1 MNNLLS
7 LIRSQISPIH
17 IYLYALIVLP
27 ASSFIPIKIGSFAFA
42 VLYLGYKI
50 TIKGTTNKATK
61 NLLIWLVVWI
71 TLLLTAFLSSIT
83 VTNYNEYHSRALFS
97 YFGFLLSVFFLL
109 IAVRSK
115 TISLKEL
122 FKAIVYASFIYSVFK
137 TLLIFSTVF
146 GFISVRALQALIRD
160 FIGSSVVSFWSEDA
174 AIARISFGNDIIIPF
189 VASFVLLF
197 SDHKIFSYKFTY
209 LYIIV
214 AMVSTSLGF
223 TRYIWILNAYI
234 LVGYIVI
241 VKGNIKIASV
251 SAFLFTCAY
260 ILILNIDWLNE
271 IINIRSQD
279 STSIDVK
286 NQQAALLI
294 AEAQNH
300 IVFGNGLGGYIQ
312 TFIRSPYQPYLYEVQ
327 WAALLMQLGVIG
339 LLVLAIGL
347 IFIVPVS
354 ALTLRTSAVKSKEAL
369 YLIIL
374 YGLWLASGVTNPYLF
389 IMTSSVS
396 YVLFYLFFR
405 VKPE

>member
-17 IYLYALIVLP
+17 FYLYALIVLP
-27 ASSFIPIKIGSFAFA
+27 ASSFLPIKIGSFAFA
-42 VLYLGYKI
+42 VLYLCYKI
-50 TIKGTTNKATK
+50 TIKGATNKATK

-71 TLLLTAFLSSIT
+71 TILLTAFLSSIA

-97 YFGFLLSVFFLL
+97 YFGFLLSVFFML

-122 FKAIVYASFIYSVFK
+122 FKAIVYASFVYSVFK

-146 GFISVRALQALIRD
+146 GFINVRALQALIRD

-209 LYIIV
+209 LYIII

-234 LVGYIVI
+234 LVGYIII

-260 ILILNIDWLNE
+260 VLILNIDWLNE

-279 STSIDVK
+279 STSIDMK

-294 AEAQNH
+294 TEAQNH

-327 WAALLMQLGVIG
+327 WAALLMQLGVVG

-347 IFIVPVS
+347 ILIIPAS
-354 ALTLRTSAVKSKEAL
+354 ALTLRAGAVKSKEAL

-374 YGLWLASGVTNPYLF
+374 YGLWLVSGMTNPYLF

>member
-7 LIRSQISPIH
+7 LVRSQISPVH

-42 VLYLGYKI
+42 VLYVGYKI
-50 TIKGTTNKATK
+50 TLKGATNKVTK

-71 TLLLTAFLSSIT
+71 TLLLTAFLSSVT

-97 YFGFLLSVFFLL
+97 YFGFLFSVFFLL

-115 TISLKEL
+115 AISFKEL
-122 FKAIVYASFIYSVFK
+122 FKAIAYACFVYSIFK

-189 VASFVLLF
+189 VAAFVLLF
-197 SDHKIFSYKFTY
+197 SDHKIFSYKFSY
-209 LYIIV
+209 LFIIV

-223 TRYIWILNAYI
+223 TRYIWMLNAYI
-234 LVGYIVI
+234 LFGYIVI
-241 VKGNIKIASV
+241 VKGNVKIASV
-251 SAFLFTCAY
+251 SALLFACSY
-260 ILILNIDWLNE
+260 VLILNIDWLSE

-286 NQQAALLI
+286 SQQAALLM
-294 AEAQNH
+294 AEAQHH
-300 IVFGNGLGGYIQ
+300 IVLGNGLGGYIQ
-312 TFIRSPYQPYLYEVQ
+312 SFIRSPYQPYLYEVQ
-327 WAALLMQLGVIG
+327 WAALLMQLGVVG

-347 IFIVPVS
+347 VSIIPVS
-354 ALTLRTSAVKSKEAL
+354 AMTLRARAVRSKEAL
-369 YLIIL
+369 YIIIL
-374 YGLWLASGVTNPYLF
+374 YGLWLASGMTNPYLF
-389 IMTSSVS
+389 IMTSSVT
-396 YVLFYLFFR
+396 YVLFYLFLR

>member
-42 VLYLGYKI
+42 VLYLCYKI
-50 TIKGTTNKATK
+50 TIKGTFNKATK

-71 TLLLTAFLSSIT
+71 AILLTAFLSSIT
-83 VTNYNEYHSRALFS
+83 VTKYNEYHSRALFS
-97 YFGFLLSVFFLL
+97 YFGFLLSVFFML

-146 GFISVRALQALIRD
+146 GFISVRALQELIRN

-209 LYIIV
+209 LYIII

-234 LVGYIVI
+234 LVGYIII

-251 SAFLFTCAY
+251 SAFLFACTY
-260 ILILNIDWLNE
+260 VLILNIDWLNE

-279 STSIDVK
+279 STSIDMK
-286 NQQAALLI
+286 NQQAVLLI
-294 AEAQNH
+294 TEAQNH
-300 IVFGNGLGGYIQ
+300 IVLGNGLGGYIQ

-327 WAALLMQLGVIG
+327 WAALLMQLGVVG

-347 IFIVPVS
+347 ILIIPAS
-354 ALTLRTSAVKSKEAL
+354 ALTLRAGAVKRKEAL

-374 YGLWLASGVTNPYLF
+374 YGLWLGSGMTNPYLF